1 MTREEEILCGWL
13 KLPGRKGKSYVGKE
27 TPQWKEFPKENQ
39 DMEAV
44 FVLNRHEHWNI
55 LMEAYQR
62 TGDERYADR
71 VWKEFESWYQE
82 CPCPEIKPDRA
93 YLKKW
98 FDTYRDPEK
107 ACWRSL
113 EAGIRM
119 FRVWPNI
126 PKYLFHSKNVK
137 KEYICHF
144 KESLIQHARV
154 LSTVSPAFF
163 PKADHNHYL
172 METFGLLTLG
182 CVYPWLRERDTWRE
196 QAVKELKRCFMAQI
210 TEDGGQ
216 IEGCPY
222 YHNETIGLMAEAV
235 LLMKS
240 YQIPVEDIYLQRLK
254 KSLEYTLYTVRPTG
268 KNVAFGDSDAAD
280 TWKKALK
287 LGGKA
292 FGREEFARWESKE
305 KAVSLPPLN
314 YQRELGQVFVRSHWG
329 RDAASLAVICKAP
342 VQNEHAHIDGGS
354 FEFTAF
360 GKTMLTDPGRYTY
373 QEGEVRKL
381 FKSAEYHNTL
391 LVNGKSPFN
400 YIGTWKYGEQKPAC
414 ITEVTPGF
422 IHMHQEAYAPAIH
435 ERRIYYQLSEPCP
448 WLLIRDDITNLKR
461 GDFVELYY
469 HLDFTRIEEL
479 PDRTGVCAED
489 FREQVRCIIRI
500 SPETEK
506 KILAGKVS
514 EAMDSCHES
523 RRLVCRAVSRGQ
535 KVLRL
540 YTLIVPEKIDLQEEQ
555 RH

>member
-1 MTREEEILCGWL
+1 MTREEEILSGWL
-13 KLPGRKGKSYVGKE
+13 NLPGCEGKSYVGKE
-27 TPQWKEFPKENQ
+27 TPDWKSFPGENH

-44 FVLNRHEHWNI
+44 FVLNRHEHWNVLI
-55 LMEAYQR
+55 EAYQK

-71 VWKEFESWYQE
+71 VWQEFESWYQA
-82 CPCPEIKPDRA
+82 CPCPEIKQDKP
-93 YLKKW
+93 YLKEW
-98 FDTYRDPEK
+98 FDTYTDPAK

-119 FRVWPNI
+119 FRVWHNI

-137 KEYICHF
+137 EEYICHF
-144 KESLIQHARV
+144 KESLTDHARV

-182 CVYPWLRERDTWRE
+182 CAYSWLKEADTWRD

-222 YHNETIGLMAEAV
+222 YHNESIGLMAEAV
-235 LLMKS
+235 LLMKAH
-240 YQIPVEDIYLQRLK
+240 QIPVEDIYLQRLK

-268 KNVAFGDSDAAD
+268 KNVAFGDSDATD
-280 TWKKALK
+280 TWKKALE

-292 FGREEFARWESKE
+292 FDRADLIQQGSGIFSA
-305 KAVSLPPLN
+305 SLPLLHH
-314 YQRELGQVFVRSHWG
+314 QRELGQVFVRGNWG

-360 GKTMLTDPGRYTY
+360 GKTILTDPGRYTY
-373 QEGEVRKL
+373 QEGEMRKL

-391 LVNGKSPFN
+391 LVNGKSPFD
-400 YIGTWKYGEQKPAC
+400 YIGTWKYGEQKPAY
-414 ITEVTPGF
+414 ITEVNDHF
-422 IHMHQEAYAPAIH
+422 IHMRQEAYAPAIH
-435 ERRIYYQLSEPCP
+435 DRRIYYHLSASRP

-469 HLDFTRIEEL
+469 HLDFTRVEEL
-479 PDRTGVCAED
+479 PDKTGVYAEES
-489 FREQVRCIIRI
+489 REQVRCIIRI

-506 KILAGKVS
+506 RILTGKVS
-514 EAMDSCHES
+514 ETMDSWHES
-523 RRLVCRAVSRGQ
+523 RRLVCKAVSRGQ

-540 YTLIVPEKIDLQEEQ
+540 YTLIVPGKIDS
-555 RH
+555 HF